1 MQHLLVVLDFPS
13 RRNHGCNKAK
23 NGVPA
28 SNRSL
33 VYLLLSI
40 FGLGLVAIAILQNDL
55 NTLAASVQETATEMP
70 KQEDNNDTM

>member
-1 MQHLLVVLDFPS
+1 MDAI
-13 RRNHGCNKAK
+13 KAK

-55 NTLAASVQETATEMP
+55 NTLAASVEETATEMP

>member
-1 MQHLLVVLDFPS
+1 MQL
-13 RRNHGCNKAK
+13 KQK

-55 NTLAASVQETATEMP
+55 NALGASVEETATEMP

>member
-1 MQHLLVVLDFPS
+1 MDAI
-13 RRNHGCNKAK
+13 KAK

-55 NTLAASVQETATEMP
+55 NTLGASVEETATEMP

>member
-1 MQHLLVVLDFPS
+1 MQL
-13 RRNHGCNKAK
+13 KQK

-40 FGLGLVAIAILQNDL
+40 FGLGLVAVAILQNDL
-55 NTLAASVQETATEMP
+55 NTLAASVEETATEMP

>member
-1 MQHLLVVLDFPS
+1 MDAI
-13 RRNHGCNKAK
+13 KAK

-33 VYLLLSI
+33 VYPLLSI

-55 NTLAASVQETATEMP
+55 NTLGASVEETVTEMP

>member
-1 MQHLLVVLDFPS
+1 MDAI
-13 RRNHGCNKAK
+13 KAM

-55 NTLAASVQETATEMP
+55 NTLAASVEETATEMP